1 MEVTPW
7 AAPPPISLDLQ
18 AAQFYKQY
26 IFLGDTHFG
35 WRYDLNVTFYD
46 VHPSGALKKTSWLF
60 SLRTSNWFFFFW
72 GGGVLWVEG
81 ESVLTDK
88 TPNVTGAAQWSWW
101 CWSLQ
106 SLRACYKSKSDFQC
120 FFIFTCK
127 IDVTQCNFSVIYVL
141 DAEEGVSAFPL
152 KKMNSLPPAVFPRDH
167 KGGPVQCRDQWE
179 RPPCYSRNT
188 SGSQSSLPAGPIYQ
202 SGRRDLSAEEI
213 KPRWTLHLYNM
224 TKSKSRHKEIILT
237 WLL

>member
-18 AAQFYKQY
+18 AAQFNKQY

-60 SLRTSNWFFFFW
+60 SLRTSNWFFFW
-72 GGGVLWVEG
+72 GAGGVLWVEG

-152 KKMNSLPPAVFPRDH
+152 KKWTHSLQLCSQGTIKEAPSSVGTNGR
-167 KGGPVQCRDQWE
+167 GLPVTAEIPQALSH
-179 RPPCYSRNT
+179 P
-188 SGSQSSLPAGPIYQ
+188 SQLVPSTNQDAEILA
-202 SGRRDLSAEEI
+202 RR
-213 KPRWTLHLYNM
+213 K
-224 TKSKSRHKEIILT
+224 
-237 WLL
+237 